1 MLMRRWLRPFLSLW
15 PILLLTVIWG
25 AIITTN
31 LLGEGEW
38 LMGYDN
44 LLPEFNL
51 PLWWERNY
59 YSIWQDYRGLGAM
72 NTVAEGTELT
82 RLPIVWLIKTILGE
96 RWVRFAWSALT
107 LYLGSVGAYLLT
119 HELLKLSYS
128 WGKKKISP
136 LLLQTASLLASLWA
150 LWCPAT
156 VQLFYTP
163 LESFS
168 SWFGFLPLILW
179 RLVHYLRTATIGNL
193 WWFTLICLLSS
204 SAFHL
209 QTLFV
214 VLALTILS
222 LMIAFSF
229 SPQRTCYYRRF
240 LLLLFTLC
248 LSQAFWLLPMAVT
261 TLSAGNDFTLTKQN
275 LITTP
280 QVQEMNYS
288 RGNLANLALLHGYW
302 FDYREYRPQ
311 DHSYTPYLG
320 QWQQHWQAPLS
331 QSSGYLL
338 FIISILGLLSGSFLA
353 KRREFALLAVVI
365 AVVGL
370 LMLTAGKGIILG
382 LPFRLLA
389 KLPLLSD
396 IFRVAFTKWSTV
408 AALGLGLGLAHAFIA
423 LAICQ
428 QKFSR
433 HYRLGC
439 SLVGMSI
446 IGLLLVRSY
455 PIFTGQLFG
464 WQVKVAFPERYFNLA
479 KTMQAQNHAGT
490 TIYLPQPN
498 YWGWLFYDWGYRG
511 SGFMWQLIPQPLLDR
526 NFDAWSLLNQT
537 AYQQFNLAI
546 QKNQASELVNLINK
560 YQLQYAIVDG
570 SLMEAGEQNAQKR
583 QEQNAQLIALLKQTG
598 AKLIWS
604 EDNLSA
610 WQLASAVPSQSLG
623 INNNYQTLLADSP
636 EVVQDFL
643 YQQVGDYL
651 ANEDATEGSWF
662 PFAGKASEVLDNVVC
677 NQDACS
683 LSAVANLANHQLI
696 IPRYQL
702 GENLTI
708 NGTAYLHKNQ
718 QLTIEFYSPGQIH
731 LGERTYPLPNL
742 KTLHLAELAVASNGA
757 YLDFG
762 DQTPYLIRPETNL
775 DFTLNLKVGQILNL
789 KTFPANLATAS
800 ATNIKV
806 NKNQVKTFTYPE
818 SIWAEFLKEQTIPL
832 SGGELKVS
840 WRAPVYTLNTS
851 RAQGQSCD
859 VSRRGQASKKVRNN
873 HSYYH
878 TSGYGS
884 WCESYYLA
892 NLAAQNDYLLKVAN
906 LNLAGQPLR
915 FRLVDENS
923 GQTILTHKL
932 TADKKQYFYL
942 PAGVATTKQK
952 SQQRFFY
959 LTAQSYGQESINEL
973 QELSLIYYPL
983 QTLSRLKVVPAA
995 ALLSSDTGSASL
1007 TKLRVK
1013 HRYDYRAWLNLT
1025 SQIDRSPLLV
1035 LARSYH
1041 PFWVAKYRPQGG
1053 SWQTLPHYRFNSW
1066 ANAWL
1071 LPTAANNQGE
1081 IKVIFYPQ
1089 LLVPIGWLLLL
1100 SLIIGLLV
1108 SMIYCHRTHSSAC
1121 AREHFWH

>member
-1 MLMRRWLRPFLSLW
+1 MRRWLRPFSSLW
-15 PILLLTVIWG
+15 PILLLTIIWG
-25 AIITTN
+25 AMITTN

-44 LLPEFNL
+44 LLPELNL

-82 RLPIVWLIKTILGE
+82 RLPIVWLIKIMLGE
-96 RWVRFAWSALT
+96 RWVRFAWSALM
-107 LYLGSVGAYLLT
+107 LYLGSVGTYLLT
-119 HELLKLSYS
+119 YELLKLSYS
-128 WGKKKISP
+128 WGKQKISP
-136 LLLQTASLLASLWA
+136 LLLQTASLLTSLWT

-156 VQLFYTP
+156 IQLFYTP

-168 SWFGFLPLILW
+168 GWFGFLPLILW
-179 RLVHYLRTATIGNL
+179 RLIHYLRTATNANL
-193 WWFTLICLLSS
+193 LWLTLICLLAS

-214 VLALTILS
+214 VLVITILS
-222 LMIAFSF
+222 LIIAFSF
-229 SPQRTCYYRRF
+229 SPQRTCYYRR
-240 LLLLFTLC
+240 LLIALSCIC
-248 LSQAFWLLPMAVT
+248 LSQAFWLLPMAFT
-261 TLSAGNDFTLTKQN
+261 TLHAGNDFTLTKQN

-288 RGNLANLALLHGYW
+288 RGNFANLALLHGYW

-320 QWQQHWQAPLS
+320 QWQSHWQTPLS

-353 KRREFALLAVVI
+353 KRREFTLVAVVI
-365 AVVGL
+365 VAVGL
-370 LMLTAGKGIILG
+370 LMLTAGKGVILG

-389 KLPLLSD
+389 KLPLISD

-428 QKFSR
+428 QKFR
-433 HYRLGC
+433 QHYCLSC
-439 SLVGMSI
+439 SLVGIGI
-446 IGLLLVRSY
+446 IGLLLIRSY

-464 WQVKVAFPERYFNLA
+464 WQVKVALPERYANLA
-479 KTMQAQNHAGT
+479 QTMKTQNHAGT

-526 NFDAWSLLNQT
+526 NFDAWSLFNQT
-537 AYQQFNLAI
+537 AYQQFNLAL
-546 QKNQASELVNLINK
+546 QKNQAQEIANLINK

-570 SLMEAGEQNAQKR
+570 SLMEAGEQNEQKR
-583 QEQNAQLIALLKQTG
+583 QERNEQIIALLKQTG
-598 AKLIWS
+598 AKLLWS

-610 WQLASAVPSQSLG
+610 WQLASAVPSQSLS
-623 INNNYQTLLADSP
+623 INNHYHTLLTDSP
-636 EVVQDFL
+636 NTVQDFL
-643 YQQVGDYL
+643 YQQVGDYF
-651 ANEDATEGSWF
+651 ANETATEGSWF
-662 PFAGKASEVLDNVVC
+662 PFAHHASETLESIAC

-683 LSAVANLANHQLI
+683 LSARANLANHQLI

-718 QLTIEFYSPGQIH
+718 QLTIEFHSPGQIQIN
-731 LGERTYPLPNL
+731 ERTYPLPNL
-742 KTLHLAELAVASNGA
+742 KTLHLEKLSIASNGA

-762 DQTPYLIRPETNL
+762 DQTPYLIQPETNL
-775 DFTLNLKVGQILNL
+775 DFTLNLKVGQILSL
-789 KTFPANLATAS
+789 KTFPANMTTAS
-800 ATNIKV
+800 ANNIKV
-806 NKNQVKTFTYPE
+806 DKNQVKTFTYPE
-818 SIWAEFLKEQTIPL
+818 SIWAEFLKDQSIPL
-832 SGGELKVS
+832 SSGELKVS
-840 WRAPVYTLNTS
+840 WRSPVYTLNTNE
-851 RAQGQSCD
+851 ALGQSCD
-859 VSRRGQASKKVRNN
+859 VSQRGQASKKVRNG
-873 HSYYH
+873 HSYYA

-892 NLAAQNDYLLKVAN
+892 NLATQNDYLLKVTN

-932 TADKKQYFYL
+932 TNSKKQYFYL
-942 PAGVATTKQK
+942 PASATTIKQK
-952 SQQRFFY
+952 SQQWFFY

-973 QELSLIYYPL
+973 QELSFIYYPL
-983 QTLSRLKVVPAA
+983 KVLSRLKVVPKTMT
-995 ALLSSDTGSASL
+995 LSHDAGSASL

-1013 HRYDYRAWLNLT
+1013 HRYDYRAWLNLS
-1025 SQIDRSPLLV
+1025 SQIDSSPLLI

-1041 PFWVAKYRPQGG
+1041 PFWVAKYRTQGG

-1071 LPTAANNQGE
+1071 LPTTTNAQGE
-1081 IKVIFYPQ
+1081 IKIIFYPQ
-1089 LLVPIGWLLLL
+1089 LLVPLGWLLLL
-1100 SLIIGLLV
+1100 ILLISLLTRI
-1108 SMIYCHRTHSSAC
+1108 IYCHRTYSKVC